1 MKGRKIKKECNL
13 RQIGNMA
20 LIVGVF
26 AIFLVGICFV
36 RFSKAYVNAFIGN
49 YTGIEEVLA
58 TMKGGAATDAA
69 KRELLACQNDYDA
82 WKEQH
87 QGERVTLQTEDN
99 IRLSGLL
106 YDQGGKETV
115 VYLHNIGSAAGEDFY
130 YAPWYWEK
138 GYNILMPD
146 NRAHG
151 ESEGNCVSYGVYE
164 TEDVNQW
171 LQLICEKYGDDS
183 QIIVHGD
190 TLGAAAALMA
200 SANYPEQVAFT
211 VAESPV
217 ANLYDAAAYMM
228 KNQFSSIPFFLW
240 IGDWYCN
247 KAYGFHLKDVNMCDA
262 VQQSDTPLL
271 ILSGLEDTVVD
282 PENAVAIQA
291 ASGAD
296 CQIFGIEDGTHGLL
310 YAKHSDEIKQSIDR
324 FIGEYINNQQQLVVK

>member
-171 LQLICEKYGDDS
+171 LQLICE
-183 QIIVHGD
+183 
-190 TLGAAAALMA
+190 
-200 SANYPEQVAFT
+200 
-211 VAESPV
+211 
-217 ANLYDAAAYMM
+217 
-228 KNQFSSIPFFLW
+228 
-240 IGDWYCN
+240 
-247 KAYGFHLKDVNMCDA
+247 
-262 VQQSDTPLL
+262 
-271 ILSGLEDTVVD
+271 
-282 PENAVAIQA
+282 
-291 ASGAD
+291 
-296 CQIFGIEDGTHGLL
+296 
-310 YAKHSDEIKQSIDR
+310 
-324 FIGEYINNQQQLVVK
+324 

>member
-200 SANYPEQVAFT
+200 SVNYPEQVAFT

-228 KNQFSSIPFFLW
+228 KNQFSSIPFFCGSATG
-240 IGDWYCN
+240 I
-247 KAYGFHLKDVNMCDA
+247 
-262 VQQSDTPLL
+262 
-271 ILSGLEDTVVD
+271 
-282 PENAVAIQA
+282 AI
-291 ASGAD
+291 
-296 CQIFGIEDGTHGLL
+296 
-310 YAKHSDEIKQSIDR
+310 KHTD
-324 FIGEYINNQQQLVVK
+324 FI